1 MAGLGDIFCQKVIE
15 NKKWSEYS
23 AQRTLTQASFAMF
36 FMAPA
41 AHAWFSKILP
51 ICLSHLKNKSS
62 RIAAS
67 VFFDNT
73 VFMAGMLGS
82 SIFIFSLFKTQNIP
96 ASLKRIQVKFTRMYE
111 SAVRYWTTVSV
122 FTHVLLPIRYKAIAS
137 NMGGVVW
144 KVYMS
149 YLMNAP
155 DEIPAIVGK

>member
-1 MAGLGDIFCQKVIE
+1 
-15 NKKWSEYS
+15 
-23 AQRTLTQASFAMF
+23 
-36 FMAPA
+36 
-41 AHAWFSKILP
+41 
-51 ICLSHLKNKSS
+51 
-62 RIAAS
+62 
-67 VFFDNT
+67 
-73 VFMAGMLGS
+73 MLGS

-149 YLMNAP
+149 YLVNAP